1 MGALCLVVLVL
12 AFNILGLLCGTCGYD
27 KQATPTT
34 RGCLS
39 NTGGNLL
46 MAYVTVTT
54 AWPGGECLTQQLR
67 EASVFLFQRGGVLIH
82 LLLGADGCR
91 DRSVCRRRQ
100 RGEAVVRAA
109 G

>member
-1 MGALCLVVLVL
+1 MVVLVL
-12 AFNILGLLCGTCGYD
+12 AFNMLGLLCGTCGYD

-54 AWPGGECLTQQLR
+54 GWRKQGAVYLFRLKGAVRVC
-67 EASVFLFQRGGVLIH
+67 LFQRGGLLFP
-82 LLLGADGCR
+82 LLLGADGNR
-91 DRSVCRRRQ
+91 DHSVCRRRQ

-109 G
+109 S